1 MSLTDYLLDTVLV
14 LLVFRQL
21 RESRFDRRAVLL
33 PVVISAVVAQQYL
46 HSVPAG
52 TGDLLLVAVL
62 VVVGL
67 VLGSASGLTTHV
79 RTDGRTALVKAGG
92 AAAALWVL
100 GMGSR
105 FAFAV
110 WATHGGASAVG
121 RFSVAHGISSDAW
134 TTALVLMALAEV
146 LARTAI
152 LWTRARRV
160 GRQQQPT
167 PELLS
172 V

>member
-1 MSLTDYLLDTVLV
+1 MSLTDYLLDTLLV

-33 PVVISAVVAQQYL
+33 PVVICAIVAQQYL
-46 HSVPAG
+46 HSVPTAA
-52 TGDLLLVAVL
+52 GDLLLVAGL

-67 VLGSASGLTTHV
+67 VLGTASGLTTRV
-79 RTDGRTALVKAGG
+79 RTNGQTALVKAGG

-110 WATHGGASAVG
+110 WATHGGGPAIG
-121 RFSVAHGISSDAW
+121 RFSMAHGISGNAW

-146 LARTAI
+146 LSRTAI

-160 GRQQQPT
+160 MRQPQPT